1 MRKLIILALVALCIL
16 PVLAQSDHGQPLSS
30 TESPSLGTLLLG
42 MEWSTPPRP
51 LETVRPHFP
60 KGRWK
65 DKLALVE
72 LEGEITT
79 SGDVKDPHVV
89 SGDQALASVALASVQ
104 QWKYAPAKANGAP
117 VEIAHH
123 FYFVFNK
130 QDHSVHLG
138 PDELSPDLPLE
149 PSEDIL
155 ADITAAK
162 LSTVGKG
169 VVPPKATYMP
179 DPIYSELARKLKY
192 QGTSTLAMVVTPEG
206 NTRSIWVVV
215 PAGEGLD
222 EKALAAVSTWK
233 FKPAMRGDEPVAV
246 VIKVE
251 VSFHLY

>member
-1 MRKLIILALVALCIL
+1 MQL
-16 PVLAQSDHGQPLSS
+16 
-30 TESPSLGTLLLG
+30 
-42 MEWSTPPRP
+42 STPPRP
-51 LETVRPHFP
+51 LATVPPHFP

-72 LEGEITT
+72 LEGAITT

-89 SGDQALASVALASVQ
+89 SGDQALAGMALASVQ
-104 QWKYAPAKANGAP
+104 QWKYAPAKVNGAP

-123 FYFVFNK
+123 FYFVFDK

-138 PDELSPDLPLE
+138 PDELSPDLPLG
-149 PSEDIL
+149 PSEDIV
-155 ADITAAK
+155 ADITAGK
-162 LSTVGKG
+162 IFTVGKG
-169 VVPPKATYMP
+169 GAPPKPTHTP
-179 DPIYSELARKLKY
+179 DPSYSELARKLKY

-206 NTRSIWVVV
+206 NPRNIWVVV

-222 EKALAAVSTWK
+222 EKAVAAVSTWK
-233 FKPAMRGDEPVAV
+233 FKPAMRGEVPVAV